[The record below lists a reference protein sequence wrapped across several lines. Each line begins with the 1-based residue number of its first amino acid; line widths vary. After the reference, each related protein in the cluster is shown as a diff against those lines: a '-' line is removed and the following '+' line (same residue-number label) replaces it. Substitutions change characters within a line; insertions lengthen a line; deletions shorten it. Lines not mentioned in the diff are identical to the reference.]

1 MKDKFEYPVVDIYS
15 IGKEMMRASQF
26 EERYYSLEVEYQELQ
41 KKYQELLD
49 SSINHNNQMMGNFLE
64 LAIYGI
70 GGKEK
75 EQAK

>member
-1 MKDKFEYPVVDIYS
+1 MKDKFEYPTVDLYS
-15 IGKEMMRASQF
+15 IGKEMMRAGQF

-49 SSINHNNQMMGNFLE
+49 SNIDHNNYMMGSLLE
-64 LAIYGI
+64 IAMYGI

-75 EQAK
+75 ESVK